1 MPKGRGPSVN
11 VWGKTP
17 PSCGWGLE
25 GMIWGTE
32 GPSIWQHCFRVCEEG
47 GYGLGDRGG
56 LHLATLFQSM
66 RKGGVW
72 SGGQRGPAF
81 GNTVSEYVRKGG
93 MVWGTEGPCIWQHCF
108 RVREEGVCGLGDRGA
123 LHLATLFQST

>member
-1 MPKGRGPSVN
+1 MV
-11 VWGKTP
+11 
-17 PSCGWGLE
+17 
-25 GMIWGTE
+25 WGTE
-32 GPSIWQHCFRVCEEG
+32 GACTWQHCFRVCEKG
-47 GYGLGDRGG
+47 GGRGG
-56 LHLATLFQSM
+56 
-66 RKGGVW
+66 GGVW